1 MRLHRREKRFLR
13 ALRRPFEWTG
23 VFLGYL
29 VLSNL
34 SRRAMLAVCD
44 FAAGVMHFFDRRGRA
59 LALSNLRVVFHPN
72 PDDAAML
79 ARVVAGYAVTHL
91 AGAPAYINSIL
102 KAGTSD
108 ILPKYILLMRFFLR
122 MALCQS
128 RPKSRRDHILLV

>member
-59 LALSNLRVVFHPN
+59 LALSNLRVVYGRDVPG
-72 PDDAAML
+72 AEKIVRR
-79 ARVVAGYAVTHL
+79 ARRP
-91 AGAPAYINSIL
+91 PA
-102 KAGTSD
+102 
-108 ILPKYILLMRFFLR
+108 R
-122 MALCQS
+122 
-128 RPKSRRDHILLV
+128 